1 MKEKR
6 QGSLL
11 RLGLA
16 AALAC
21 GMTPA
26 AAFAEP
32 VRGAARWLKEGLLA
46 SWHGTGAVYKGARH
60 EWEAWRE
67 DRSYDDADRRRPGG
81 PS

>member
-6 QGSLL
+6 SRSLL

-26 AAFAEP
+26 AALA
-32 VRGAARWLKEGLLA
+32 GEGQIEETPP
-46 SWHGTGAVYKGARH
+46 HRVF
-60 EWEAWRE
+60 
-67 DRSYDDADRRRPGG
+67 
-81 PS
+81 